1 MYGIINIYAV
11 IIEAMTLSLYT
22 ENQDLSSPKEV
33 FFINSGKKIVRVA
46 GIIIAALLGALFLL
60 MVISAAAFGSAGTV
74 GVFGF
79 NLFICDSSDYESVP
93 AGSAVISTSC
103 APYDLEE
110 GNLVLYTTDPEDKNA
125 PLAMG
130 YYTDFKMTDGI
141 YYLQL
146 ENNGDSTVISEDA
159 LIGKAGWCSPFL
171 GAFIRFTRSPWGV
184 LVMAVIPCALLI
196 LFDILR
202 VKTYEKPIPEV
213 IPQVKNQDDRPTPQ
227 ITVGESG
234 SASYSRNPSGRPAVS
249 ADSVLFTFPAAKQH
263 SEPRNVPSAPTMSD
277 ADVLSLLN
285 APSGKS
291 AAKPVQSTPEPSR
304 QASPL
309 FTLPADRAAAPEKP
323 TLPAPVAAKRYI
335 DNTTALSVKPSA
347 PGNAGRSSL
356 AEPVKSAGPTEL
368 TSSTGAVSAAAP
380 AAASRVSEKTA
391 EIPSVTKLQKNQR
404 PDAFFAQSDAPQI
417 GRGLAGRQNK
427 SASRSIIDLED
438 ALAAAPSRTARPESR
453 RSADILAAKNRSD
466 LITEDDDSR
475 DKSRYE
481 VDDIL
486 AGIEKR
492 HKQ

>member
-1 MYGIINIYAV
+1 ML
-11 IIEAMTLSLYT
+11 IEAMTISLYT
-22 ENQDLSSPKEV
+22 ENQNLSSAKEV
-33 FFINSGKKIVRVA
+33 FFINSGKKIMRVT
-46 GIIIAALLGALFLL
+46 GIVIAALLGAVFLL
-60 MVISAAAFGSAGTV
+60 MVVSAAAFGSAGTV

-79 NLFICDSSDYESVP
+79 NMFICDSSDYESVP

-141 YYLQL
+141 YYLHL
-146 ENNGDSTVISEDA
+146 ENNGDSTVISENA
-159 LIGKAGWCSPFL
+159 LIGRAGWCSPFL
-171 GAFIRFTRSPWGV
+171 GAFIKFTRSPWGV

-213 IPQVKNQDDRPTPQ
+213 IPQVKNQDDRPAPQ

-234 SASYSRNPSGRPAVS
+234 SASYRRNPSGRPAVS
-249 ADSVLFTFPAAKQH
+249 ADSVLFTFPTAKQH
-263 SEPRNVPSAPTMSD
+263 SQSAEPKPNPSAPTMSD

-285 APSGKS
+285 APSVKPAAKS
-291 AAKPVQSTPEPSR
+291 AVASAPTKPETPR
-304 QASPL
+304 QPSPL
-309 FTLPADRAAAPEKP
+309 FTLPTEKAAAPEKP
-323 TLPAPVAAKRYI
+323 TLPAPVAAKRYL
-335 DNTTALSVKPSA
+335 DNTTAPA
-347 PGNAGRSSL
+347 R
-356 AEPVKSAGPTEL
+356 PTEPEKAP
-368 TSSTGAVSAAAP
+368 TTPKTPQTAQAVHTP
-380 AAASRVSEKTA
+380 QVSEKTA
-391 EIPSVTKLQKNQR
+391 EIPAAPKPQKNQR

-417 GRGLAGRQNK
+417 GRGLTGRQGK

-438 ALAAAPSRTARPESR
+438 ALAAAPSRNARPESR

-492 HKQ
+492 HHQ